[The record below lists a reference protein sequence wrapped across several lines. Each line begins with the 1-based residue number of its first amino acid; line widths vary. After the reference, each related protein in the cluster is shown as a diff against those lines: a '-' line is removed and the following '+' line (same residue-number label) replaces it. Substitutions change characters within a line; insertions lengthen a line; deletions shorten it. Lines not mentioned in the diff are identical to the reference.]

1 MHGNSIDMTTHYNK
15 TQGYLLKRETTLNE
29 MKRTEITYNEQ
40 ETTWN
45 NLQQAGNNL
54 KRTTTSKL
62 KQPETN

>member
-1 MHGNSIDMTTHYNK
+1 MHGSSIDMTTHYNK
-15 TQGYLLKRETTLNE
+15 IQGYLLKRETTLNE
-29 MKRTEITYNEQ
+29 MKRPEITYNEQ

-45 NLQQAGNNL
+45 DLQQAGNNL